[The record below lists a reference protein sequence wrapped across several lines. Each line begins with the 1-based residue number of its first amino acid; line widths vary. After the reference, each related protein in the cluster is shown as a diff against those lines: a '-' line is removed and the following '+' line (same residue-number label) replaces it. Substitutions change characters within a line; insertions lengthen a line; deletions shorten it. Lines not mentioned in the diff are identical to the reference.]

1 VPSSV
6 NSLLDRLERQP
17 NERYLGETEKNLDIV
32 FAEARDNHAVLF
44 FDDAE
49 ARLDLTGAGIVGA
62 AQTAALYAARESTAV
77 AMRHVVRGLVRQY
90 QREPRVLGPAQL
102 AQHAHLLHEGT

>member
-1 VPSSV
+1 MWQRVFTPEIPMAGDLDVP
-6 NSLLDRLERQP
+6 
-17 NERYLGETEKNLDIV
+17 
-32 FAEARDNHAVLF
+32 VLS
-44 FDDAE
+44 
-49 ARLDLTGAGIVGA
+49 RLDLTGAGIVGA